1 MNRQDFY
8 LNLALELNMLKVPP
22 ELINTHIDQ
31 FKSYLQTLSEEEA
44 EQQIASFGDVKDL
57 AKNIYRLLCGDD
69 HDSSAGSD
77 AAENDTVYDA
87 FRVDDD
93 IVGEEKQEGQ
103 EENEPEFEIVAD
115 EVDVYAEDFDGLA
128 QQQPVSEPAAESGF
142 PRSSA
147 AQLQLDF
154 DIGDEK
160 NYVMPD
166 PDIFEQAKEQSK
178 AEQAPAP
185 IEEIF
190 DENQLIF
197 PIENKSGFSENNS
210 ALFWVLFVITLPIT
224 VPLFITVMS
233 VFGFAYILA
242 GLLTGVTFAAIF
254 ATALCGAAVT
264 LIGGLYGITQL
275 NTGNLAIGLFELGLS
290 LAIAGGTILLCFIFY
305 LLSIKLFPK
314 LFYLL
319 TRLLRFFL
327 DKLITLIAKLKK
339 ECAHR

>member
-69 HDSSAGSD
+69 HDSSAVND
-77 AAENDTVYDA
+77 AAESDTVYDA
-87 FRVDDD
+87 FRVDESNA
-93 IVGEEKQEGQ
+93 GEEGQ
-103 EENEPEFEIVAD
+103 EDKEPEFEIVAD
-115 EVDVYAEDFDGLA
+115 KVDDYAESLTNSVL
-128 QQQPVSEPAAESGF
+128 QPPASGPSAESDH
-142 PRSSA
+142 PHSSA

-154 DIGDEK
+154 DIGDEQD
-160 NYVMPD
+160 YVLPD
-166 PDIFEQAKEQSK
+166 PDIFEQAIEQSK
-178 AEQAPAP
+178 AEQTSVP

-197 PIENKSGFSENNS
+197 PIESKTGLNGNNS

-254 ATALCGAAVT
+254 ACALCGAAVT

-275 NTGNLAIGLFELGLS
+275 NTGNLAIGLFESGLS
-290 LAIAGGTILLCFIFY
+290 LVIAGGTILLCFIFY

>member
-1 MNRQDFY
+1 M
-8 LNLALELNMLKVPP
+8 
-22 ELINTHIDQ
+22 
-31 FKSYLQTLSEEEA
+31 
-44 EQQIASFGDVKDL
+44 
-57 AKNIYRLLCGDD
+57 
-69 HDSSAGSD
+69 
-77 AAENDTVYDA
+77 
-87 FRVDDD
+87 
-93 IVGEEKQEGQ
+93 
-103 EENEPEFEIVAD
+103 
-115 EVDVYAEDFDGLA
+115 
-128 QQQPVSEPAAESGF
+128 
-142 PRSSA
+142 
-147 AQLQLDF
+147 
-154 DIGDEK
+154 
-160 NYVMPD
+160 
-166 PDIFEQAKEQSK
+166 
-178 AEQAPAP
+178 
-185 IEEIF
+185 
-190 DENQLIF
+190 
-197 PIENKSGFSENNS
+197 
-210 ALFWVLFVITLPIT
+210 LFVITLPIT